1 MKLGSKILPF
11 LNNRTWSEG
20 FGIIPTN
27 LMSIPVFMTN
37 YCKKILWINKGKIK
51 RVSEQ
56 TFQRFV
62 WVSEISQSLIMTILE
77 NRSFLEKNFYNIW
90 TTLQSLLKNLSR
102 YAKFNGSLSEARILP
117 TGNPWKRLRSTFFEK
132 KYLKWCVNA
141 QKSVILPFVVPRE
154 FNGSG
159 STAMIVYICYRQNG
173 EFCISEMPRLNWD
186 SQLGI

>member
-11 LNNRTWSEG
+11 LNNQTWSEG

-51 RVSEQ
+51 LFSEQ
-56 TFQRFV
+56 TFQGFV

-117 TGNPWKRLRSTFFEK
+117 TGNPWKDFAPRFSKKVSKMVCKRAKISHSTI
-132 KYLKWCVNA
+132 CRA
-141 QKSVILPFVVPRE
+141 QRI
-154 FNGSG
+154 
-159 STAMIVYICYRQNG
+159 Q
-173 EFCISEMPRLNWD
+173 
-186 SQLGI
+186 